1 MKVSKLDMQHKMFQL
16 SAQLGTMQKIDTV
29 QGDIVLDDELK
40 AVVYAAIRPL
50 LEKRLKQGKLIPVFE
65 QGEAIQGE
73 IETID
78 QASMSGDDH
87 LMMEVNHPVEPEK
100 VEKVGKSKK
109 P

>member
-1 MKVSKLDMQHKMFQL
+1 
-16 SAQLGTMQKIDTV
+16 MQKIDTV

-73 IETID
+73 VQADLDADPYAVGNGTID
-78 QASMSGDDH
+78 C
-87 LMMEVNHPVEPEK
+87 EPEK
-100 VEKVGKSKK
+100 AEKVGKAKK
-109 P
+109 S